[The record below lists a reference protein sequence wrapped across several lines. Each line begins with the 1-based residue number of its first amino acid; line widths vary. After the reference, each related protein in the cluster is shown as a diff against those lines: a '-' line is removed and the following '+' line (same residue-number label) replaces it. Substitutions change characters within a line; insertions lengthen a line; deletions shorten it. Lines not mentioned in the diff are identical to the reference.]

1 MKKLSP
7 RVIGV
12 NIVGTIGYMS
22 SLLAWVLLATIGL
35 ALFLNGM
42 TVVPMQPS
50 EITSTQPEAN
60 GLATGA
66 AYVVTG
72 VMIVVTIAVLVLLP
86 YFIGKLS
93 SVSLRW
99 LLKIL
104 RIPPTKRRLFLAK
117 SIVTTLPLVGFFV
130 INLLISPS
138 MTFSIIYIVTVV
150 AAAFALGC
158 FLLQLIIA
166 RALHVPERSVW

>member
-7 RVIGV
+7 RVIAV
-12 NIVGTIGYMS
+12 NSIGTLGYMS
-22 SLLAWVLLATIGL
+22 SLLVWVLLATIVL
-35 ALFLNGM
+35 ALFLNGLA
-42 TVVPMQPS
+42 VVPTQPG
-50 EITSTQPEAN
+50 EIISTQPESN
-60 GLATGA
+60 SLATGV

-72 VMIVVTIAVLVLLP
+72 IMIVVTIAVLVFLP

-93 SVSLRW
+93 SASLRW
-99 LLKIL
+99 LLKVLHVI
-104 RIPPTKRRLFLAK
+104 PTKQRLFLAK
-117 SIVTTLPLVGFFV
+117 SIVTTVPLIGFFI

>member
-12 NIVGTIGYMS
+12 NIIGTIGYMS
-22 SLLAWVLLATIGL
+22 SLLAWVLLATIAL
-35 ALFLNGM
+35 ALFLNGL
-42 TVVPMQPS
+42 TVLPAQPS
-50 EITSTQPEAN
+50 EIVSTQPESN
-60 GLATGA
+60 SLVTGM

-99 LLKIL
+99 LLKVLHIT
-104 RIPPTKRRLFLAK
+104 PTKRRLFLAK
-117 SIVTTLPLVGFFV
+117 SIVTTVPLIGFFV
-130 INLLISPS
+130 VNLLIGPS
-138 MTFSIIYIVTVV
+138 MIFSIIYIVTVV